1 MSDEKK
7 IIVDEDWKSQ
17 VAAEK
22 EELKRAQSAPKAS
35 DASAASQPSAL
46 PEASFALLITSFA
59 TEAMIA
65 LGQLPHPLTQKVETN
80 LDQARY
86 VIDMLQML
94 QEKTRGNLTT
104 EEETVL
110 KDLLH
115 QLRLAFVA
123 VQNAPRKEKE

>member
-22 EELKRAQSAPKAS
+22 EELKREQSSAKAPENPATTP
-35 DASAASQPSAL
+35 PSAL

-59 TEAMIA
+59 TEAMVA
-65 LGQLPHPLTQKVETN
+65 LGQLPNPITQKMETN

-94 QEKTRGNLTT
+94 QEKTQGNLTA
-104 EEETVL
+104 EEETAL
-110 KDLLH
+110 EDLLH

-123 VQNAPRKEKE
+123 VQAAPRKE